1 MQNNTK
7 NMISSILK
15 IFSVSTI
22 ILMII
27 FSLFLANS
35 FLSDKY
41 DPHLITIKMTA
52 QQFMYTPNLIEV
64 HVGDTIRLEIT
75 TLDITH
81 GFQLEEF
88 NILNVQIIEGEPT
101 IIEFLANQKGEFKFF
116 CTVFCGSGHPE
127 HIGTLIIT

>member
-7 NMISSILK
+7 NSISSILK
-15 IFSVSTI
+15 IFGVSTI
-22 ILMII
+22 ILLII
-27 FSLFLANS
+27 LSLFLANS
-35 FLSDKY
+35 LFSEKY
-41 DPHLITIKMTA
+41 DPHLVTIKMTA
-52 QQFMYTPNLIEV
+52 QQFMYTPNFIEV

-88 NILNVQIIEGEPT
+88 NILNVQIIQGEPT
-101 IIEFLANQKGEFKFF
+101 IIEFLANQKGEFIFY

-127 HIGTLIIT
+127 HIGNLNII